1 MIPADSNDI
10 KKEYKVLV
18 NELKLYNPELLHK
31 PQLLAITKSDL
42 LDAELEKLLK
52 KELPKGVD
60 HIFISSLT
68 GKNIQQLKD
77 KIWKMLNE

>member
-1 MIPADSNDI
+1 M
-10 KKEYKVLV
+10 

-31 PQLLAITKSDL
+31 PRLLAITKSDL

-52 KELPKGVD
+52 RELPKD
-60 HIFISSLT
+60 IEYIFISSIT